1 MKKLIALLLALT
13 LVFGLMACGAKKDA
27 PVEEENPVV
36 EETPEEEPVVEDEP
50 AVMPDEPAV
59 EDEPAVMP
67 DEPAADEPAAM
78 PDEPTAD
85 EPAAMPDE
93 APVEEEMP
101 EIEYMPEEKLTELS
115 ALIDKL
121 VANINDELMVGTME
135 ITSDMYEYYG
145 IPATE
150 GIYAVVSMPMIGSI
164 AHEVVLVELP
174 EGVDAAGFAAEME
187 GLQNP
192 MKWVCVQPETTWV
205 KTSGNYVVA
214 VMSSADMADAV
225 AANFET
231 EFGA

>member
-50 AVMPDEPAV
+50 AAMPDEPAV

-67 DEPAADEPAAM
+67 DEPA
-78 PDEPTAD
+78 AD

-214 VMSSADMADAV
+214 VMSSSDMADAV

>member
-1 MKKLIALLLALT
+1 MMKKLIALLLALT
-13 LVFGLMACGAKKDA
+13 LVFGLMACGSKKDA
-27 PVEEENPVV
+27 PVEEENPAVEENPVV

-50 AVMPDEPAV
+50 AVMPEEPAV
-59 EDEPAVMP
+59 EDEPAAMP
-67 DEPAADEPAAM
+67 DEPAADEPAV
-78 PDEPTAD
+78 
-85 EPAAMPDE
+85 MPDE

-121 VANINDELMVGTME
+121 VANINDEMMVGTME

-150 GIYAVVSMPMIGSI
+150 GICAVVSMPMIGSI

-174 EGVDAAGFAAEME
+174 DGVDAAGFAAEME

-192 MKWVCVQPETTWV
+192 MKWLCVQPETTWV

-214 VMSSADMADAV
+214 VMSAAFMADAV
-225 AANFET
+225 AENFNT
-231 EFGA
+231 VFAG